1 MYSADIESILFAGR
15 DMMHICITTLEQYSK
30 ESPYFYVTD
39 IKCQRLSL
47 ELRWYRA
54 ISVLSKKG
62 ALFVCPIKGGR
73 L

>member
-1 MYSADIESILFAGR
+1 MYNADRESIPIAGR
-15 DMMHICITTLEQYSK
+15 DMTRICITTLEQCSK
-30 ESPYFYVTD
+30 ESPLFYVTD

-54 ISVLSKKG
+54 NSVLSKEG